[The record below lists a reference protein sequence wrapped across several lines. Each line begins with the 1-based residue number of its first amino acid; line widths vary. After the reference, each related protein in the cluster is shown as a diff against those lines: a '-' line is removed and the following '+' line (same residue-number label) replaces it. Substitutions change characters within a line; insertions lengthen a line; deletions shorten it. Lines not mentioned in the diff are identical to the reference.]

1 MRIELTG
8 AAKRYRR
15 EWVLRDVNLL
25 LDANTSYAVVGP
37 NGAGK
42 STLLRMISGYLTPSK
57 GKISFNYQ
65 NQPLPVSEVYRYLS
79 YAAPYMD
86 LIEEFTLEEALEF
99 QQGFKPYIAN
109 LHPKEIL
116 SHVLDMHKQRHKPI
130 RHFSSGMKQR
140 LKLALAVCADT
151 PILLLD
157 EPTTNLDRQGATWYN
172 TLLSTYHTDRVI
184 VIASNVEE
192 DVAFCTQRIEIQKFK

>member
-25 LDANTSYAVVGP
+25 LAVNTSYAVVGP

-57 GKISFNYQ
+57 GKISFDYQ
-65 NQPLPVSEVYRYLS
+65 NRPLPVSEVYRYLS

-99 QQGFKPYIAN
+99 QQGFKPYVAN
-109 LHPKEIL
+109 LQPKEIL
-116 SHVLDMHKQRHKPI
+116 THVLDMNKQRNKPI

-157 EPTTNLDRQGATWYN
+157 EPTTNLDRQGAAWYN
-172 TLLSTYHTDRVI
+172 SLLSTYHADRVV